1 MDTEDYQ
8 NIPFIARKIFNEIW
22 KQNKEVFETMDRR
35 EMAEEIFSILIEELM
50 DDLELGEDL

>member
-1 MDTEDYQ
+1 MNTEDYQ

-22 KQNKEVFETMDRR
+22 KQNKEVFETMDRK

-50 DDLELGEDL
+50 DEIEDKNL